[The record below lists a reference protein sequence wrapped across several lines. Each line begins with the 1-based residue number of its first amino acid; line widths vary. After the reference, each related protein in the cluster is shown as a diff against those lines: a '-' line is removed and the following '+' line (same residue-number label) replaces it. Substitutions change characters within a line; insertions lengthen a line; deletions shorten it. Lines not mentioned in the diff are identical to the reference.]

1 MRKEV
6 VRLENAKNSDFTIKG
21 GGRWEMGGWNHFQR
35 KSARLSAHIRGKKK
49 PSRILGRW
57 QNDILAYLRDK
68 NHLYNCGWVPFRAR
82 VAGGQSLVFGEDGD
96 GRWEMG
102 DGILGNLKFEN

>member
-1 MRKEV
+1 MS
-6 VRLENAKNSDFTIKG
+6 LENAKNSYSPLREEGD
-21 GGRWEMGGWNHFQR
+21 GRWEDATIFSETQR
-35 KSARLSAHIRGKKK
+35 DYLRISAGKRS
-49 PSRILGRW
+49 PSRILGSW
-57 QNDILAYLRDK
+57 HNDILACLCDK
-68 NHLYNCGWVPFRAR
+68 KHLYNCGRIPFRAR